1 MTRLSG
7 VRRTSAIFRL
17 ALSFVRDGRKIARAK
32 RRLSDSEFRVVE
44 EEIYRQG
51 GLRFRDE
58 ALQLGGLIIK
68 VGQFLSARTDV
79 LPLAFTRE
87 LAILQDRVPAAPWPD
102 VQTLMESMWGQPL
115 DALFQE
121 VNPEPVAAASL
132 GQVHRGVLK
141 DGRVVALKVQRPGI
155 ENLARIDLS
164 ALRTIM
170 RVLER
175 RTRVGRRL
183 NALRLFEEFQSLVR
197 EELDYRIEEA
207 HQLQFAANFH
217 EDSRVAVPAP
227 LPSLT
232 RQRVLVMDFVQGTK
246 LTDAEELRAQ
256 GFDGAVLADL
266 LIQSYLKQIAIDGFV
281 QLDPHPG
288 NFLADASGRLV
299 FLDFGMMGEIPA
311 QDLRQVAALLRAL
324 LIRDA
329 RAVVEAIDGLGFIR
343 PGASPRL
350 MIRAVQ
356 LMVDQL
362 SGVPLTPGPA
372 LDRAV
377 ADFQDFLYQEPLQ
390 FPARYMFLGRAIGM
404 LFGLIST
411 LDPGLDWM
419 GVLRKRALPILNARQ
434 HSPWVEQFGHW
445 ARVLLGSEAGNMV
458 QTGVALGLGE
468 LREMA
473 TIPGKARRVLT
484 RMEEGSLETNP
495 ELTPLYRKMDG
506 LSEINRA
513 LVLSLWAGLS
523 LALGFTLH
531 RIWPHTP
538 GFLLGGAVVAAL
550 TWVSA
555 GWSLRRARSA
565 VTRRG
570 R

>member
-51 GLRFRDE
+51 GIRFRDE

-102 VQTLMESMWGQPL
+102 VQALMESMWGQPL

-170 RVLER
+170 RILER

-256 GFDGAVLADL
+256 GLDGAVLADL

-324 LIRDA
+324 LSRDA

-350 MIRAVQ
+350 MMRAVQ

-434 HSPWVEQFGHW
+434 QSPWVEQFGHW
-445 ARVLLGSEAGNMV
+445 ARVLLGSEAGHMV
-458 QTGVALGLGE
+458 QTGVALGLAE

-484 RMEEGSLETNP
+484 QIEEGSLETNP

-555 GWSLRRARSA
+555 GWSFRRARSA